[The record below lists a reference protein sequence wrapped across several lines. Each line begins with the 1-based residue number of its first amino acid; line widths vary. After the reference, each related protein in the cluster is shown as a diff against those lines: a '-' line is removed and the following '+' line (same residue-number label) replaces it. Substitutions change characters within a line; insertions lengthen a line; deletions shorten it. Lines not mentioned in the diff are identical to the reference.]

1 MGIMMVTSLSSF
13 AKNMQMAARWQER
26 QEKSDFAPD
35 KVEFVDKSFQNKVDE
50 KTPPP
55 KRSSQME
62 MDIEIKLT
70 AGKKLSAEEMRY
82 LKTYNPSTY
91 QQAKT
96 IEQER
101 KAYEKALESCKTKD
115 EVEQLKA
122 QQAAAAVKRIQTI
135 WKAPG
140 LSREKK
146 RELLRM
152 EHLKAA
158 ALDDAMHEFTDS
170 KEYEGLPDGI
180 ELQKGGKDT
189 KEKENAALGQDLEL
203 GQVKRA
209 GQEEGDSLDKAAKE
223 AAEYD
228 VGQEETEKEG
238 KLFTPKVPADDAA
251 EEGSIMRAIL
261 DEEARL
267 AEEDKENASFAQGE
281 GLWEEEA
288 SGDYPAGQA
297 QAAYLASQVYTT
309 YPDAAMFDVKK

>member
-13 AKNMQMAARWQER
+13 AKNMQMAVRWQER

-122 QQAAAAVKRIQTI
+122 QQAAAE
-135 WKAPG
+135 P
-140 LSREKK
+140 S
-146 RELLRM
+146 
-152 EHLKAA
+152 
-158 ALDDAMHEFTDS
+158 
-170 KEYEGLPDGI
+170 Y
-180 ELQKGGKDT
+180 
-189 KEKENAALGQDLEL
+189 
-203 GQVKRA
+203 
-209 GQEEGDSLDKAAKE
+209 
-223 AAEYD
+223 
-228 VGQEETEKEG
+228 
-238 KLFTPKVPADDAA
+238 
-251 EEGSIMRAIL
+251 
-261 DEEARL
+261 
-267 AEEDKENASFAQGE
+267 FA
-281 GLWEEEA
+281 
-288 SGDYPAGQA
+288 
-297 QAAYLASQVYTT
+297 YT
-309 YPDAAMFDVKK
+309 VW

>member
-13 AKNMQMAARWQER
+13 AKNMQMAVRWQER

-122 QQAAAAVKRIQTI
+122 QHAAAAVERIRTI

-158 ALDDAMHEFTDS
+158 ALDDAMHEFMDS

-189 KEKENAALGQDLEL
+189 KENAALGQDLEL

-228 VGQEETEKEG
+228 VGQKETEKEG
-238 KLFTPKVPADDAA
+238 KLFTPKVSADDAA

-267 AEEDKENASFAQGE
+267 AEEDEENASSAQGE
-281 GLWEEEA
+281 GIQEEEA

>member
-13 AKNMQMAARWQER
+13 AKNMQMAVRWQER

-122 QQAAAAVKRIQTI
+122 QHAAAAVERIRTI

-158 ALDDAMHEFTDS
+158 ALDDAMHEFMDS

-189 KEKENAALGQDLEL
+189 KEKENAALGQDLKL

-228 VGQEETEKEG
+228 VGQKETEKEG
-238 KLFTPKVPADDAA
+238 KPFTPKVSADDAA

-267 AEEDKENASFAQGE
+267 AEEDEENASSAQGE
-281 GLWEEEA
+281 GLQEEEA